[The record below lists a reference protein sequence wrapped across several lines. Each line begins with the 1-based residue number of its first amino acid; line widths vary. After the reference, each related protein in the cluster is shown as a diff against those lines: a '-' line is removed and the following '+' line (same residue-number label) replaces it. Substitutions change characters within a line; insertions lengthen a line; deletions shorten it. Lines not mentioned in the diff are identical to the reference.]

1 MPICFVLGLG
11 GPISFPDRAIADNAL
26 VELEEIVMETA
37 AKGGEVL
44 FISDRH
50 LLTFHLIEGID
61 LVPQYEKTFL
71 MEMAMSDNQAYF
83 DAFNRDLKSHRFDL
97 IVVNPQH
104 IKYKG
109 RDYIFGE
116 EDDAW
121 VRYVS
126 TALLEHYQ
134 NRIVFNADGELI
146 AVMEPKP

>member
-1 MPICFVLGLG
+1 
-11 GPISFPDRAIADNAL
+11 
-26 VELEEIVMETA
+26 
-37 AKGGEVL
+37 
-44 FISDRH
+44 
-50 LLTFHLIEGID
+50 
-61 LVPQYEKTFL
+61 

-83 DAFNRDLKSHRFDL
+83 DAVNRDLKSHRFDL

>member
-1 MPICFVLGLG
+1 
-11 GPISFPDRAIADNAL
+11 
-26 VELEEIVMETA
+26 METTA
-37 AKGGEVL
+37 DGGEVL

-50 LLTFHLIEGID
+50 LLTFHFIEGIEI
-61 LVPQYEKTFL
+61 VPQYEKTFL
-71 MEMAMSDNQAYF
+71 MEMAMSGNQTYF
-83 DAFNRDLKSHRFDL
+83 DVFNRDLASHRFDL
-97 IVVNPQH
+97 IIVNPQH

-126 TALLEHYQ
+126 TSLLEHYQ
-134 NRIVFNADGELI
+134 NRIVLNADGELV